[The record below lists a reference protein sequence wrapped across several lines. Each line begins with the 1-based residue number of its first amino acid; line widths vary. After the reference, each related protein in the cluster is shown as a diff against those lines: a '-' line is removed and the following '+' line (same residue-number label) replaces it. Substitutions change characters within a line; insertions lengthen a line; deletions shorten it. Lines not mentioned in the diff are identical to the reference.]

1 MCVERRATN
10 HRRPKIL
17 KNLKLRS
24 DMIKLDLRDVILQV
38 EWGVSLSSNNL
49 QITERKQL
57 VSTLKR
63 RVV

>member
-38 EWGVSLSSNNL
+38 EWGVSLSRNKL
-49 QITERKQL
+49 QITE
-57 VSTLKR
+57 
-63 RVV
+63 